1 MKNYFNKIKQFI
13 VSHKKTSIAI
23 LIVILLIGYWGYGKI
38 TSTSG
43 ETRYVMA
50 SVTKGTIISS
60 IAGTGQVSASN
71 QIDLKPK
78 ASGDIVYLPI
88 QSGQKIGSGAL
99 IAELDAKDA
108 EKTIRDAETSLA
120 SANLALEKLKIQDS
134 NENMNSDLAK
144 AYDDG
149 FNTVSNVFLDLP
161 TIMTG
166 LHDIFYKY
174 GASISEWNID
184 WYATQVGQ
192 SDSDQALI
200 YKKEVNDSYDAALKA
215 FNSTFEDYKKISRNS
230 DNTAIEALIQE
241 TYNTT
246 KVIADAIKTS
256 SNYIDFVKGS
266 MEQYSFNIPSIIS
279 NHQASLSTYTSET
292 NSHLLNLLSITT
304 SIKNAKDAFLN
315 NDLDV
320 QSSELSVKQK
330 ENALQDAKDNLSNYY
345 VYAPFAGTIS
355 NIAVKKTDSVSS
367 GTTIATL
374 ITEKQVAEISLNEVD
389 VAKIQIGQKAT
400 LTFDAIPD
408 LTITGKVVE
417 IDSIGTV
424 SQGVVNYTVKISF
437 DTNDDRVKPGMSV
450 NSNII
455 TNVKQ
460 DVLTVPNSAVKTQNG
475 TSYVQMFDTPLPTPA
490 TGVQGSPSLTL
501 PVNQTVEIGI
511 SDDTNTEIISGLKEG
526 DSIVTKTIATST
538 ASATSTPS
546 LLSAVGGN
554 RNATGGGAARALGR

>member
-13 VSHKKTSIAI
+13 ISHKKTSIAI

-50 SVTKGTIISS
+50 SVAKGTIISS

-88 QSGQKIGSGAL
+88 QSGQQVGSGTL
-99 IAELDAKDA
+99 VAELDAKDA

-192 SDSDQALI
+192 SDSDQALV
-200 YKKEVNDSYDAALKA
+200 YKKEVNDSYDAALKT
-215 FNSTFEDYKKISRNS
+215 FNSTFGDYKKISRNS

-266 MEQYSFNIPSIIS
+266 MEQYSFNIPPIIS

-355 NIAVKKTDSVSS
+355 NVAVKKTDSVSS

-437 DTNDDRVKPGMSV
+437 DTNDARVKPGMSV
-450 NSNII
+450 NANII

-490 TGVQGSPSLTL
+490 TGVQGSPSLTP

-526 DSIVTKTIATST
+526 DTIVTKTITTSA
-538 ASATSTPS
+538 ASTTSTPS

-554 RNATGGGAARALGR
+554 RNAAGGAARALGR